1 MQLLTLYLTTAL
13 IFLGLDAIMLKN
25 VLRPVFETRIGHL
38 LLDDLRIAPA
48 AIFYLFYIAGVVWF
62 VSLPALRADAPW
74 QALAGGALLGAM
86 AYGTYEFTN
95 YATLRDW
102 APKMV
107 AIDMIWGTVL
117 TGTAAAL
124 GLLITRL
131 IFKA

>member
-1 MQLLTLYLTTAL
+1 MQTLTLYLTTAL

-25 VLRPVFETRIGHL
+25 VLRPVFETRIAHL
-38 LLDDLRIAPA
+38 LLDDLRIVPA

-74 QALAGGALLGAM
+74 QALTGGALLGAM

-107 AIDMIWGTVL
+107 AIDLVWGTVL

-131 IFKA
+131 IFRA